1 MWTQF
6 LVWGTNLV
14 TDVRREDKGQALVE
28 YGLLVALIAV
38 VVVGSVVLLGDDVKK
53 AFDDIVAKI

>member
-6 LVWGTNLV
+6 MVWATSLAY
-14 TDVRREDKGQALVE
+14 DVRRDEEGQALVE

-38 VVVGSVVLLGDDVKK
+38 VVVGSVVLLGLDVKQ
-53 AFDDIVAKI
+53 AFDDIVAAI

>member
-1 MWTQF
+1 MWTQ
-6 LVWGTNLV
+6 LMVWATNFAY
-14 TDVRREDKGQALVE
+14 DVRNKEEGQALVE

-38 VVVGSVVLLGDDVKK
+38 VVVGSVILLGNDVKK